1 MNMKNAIQTSFE
13 LFPDADKMV
22 VLEDDLYV
30 SPDFVRSDIHCTSG
44 IHAPGTLNRTP
55 D

>member
-13 LFPDADKMV
+13 LFPDADKIV

-30 SPDFVRSDIHCTSG
+30 SPDFVRSARRQTEGEEITF
-44 IHAPGTLNRTP
+44 TV
-55 D
+55 

>member
-30 SPDFVRSDIHCTSG
+30 SPDFIRSGRGNAEPSALECTSVV
-44 IHAPGTLNRTP
+44 
-55 D
+55 